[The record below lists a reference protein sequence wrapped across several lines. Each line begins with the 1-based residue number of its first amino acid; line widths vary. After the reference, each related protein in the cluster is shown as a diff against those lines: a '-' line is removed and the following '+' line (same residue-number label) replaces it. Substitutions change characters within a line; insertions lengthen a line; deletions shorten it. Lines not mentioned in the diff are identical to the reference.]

1 MRRNIME
8 RKMGMVMEW
17 CVERGMGQWLWN
29 GECTPAPRHRVIVM
43 VLWLSGYSSP

>member
-17 CVERGMGQWLWN
+17 CVWRAEWD
-29 GECTPAPRHRVIVM
+29 
-43 VLWLSGYSSP
+43 SGCGRIWVWVTV